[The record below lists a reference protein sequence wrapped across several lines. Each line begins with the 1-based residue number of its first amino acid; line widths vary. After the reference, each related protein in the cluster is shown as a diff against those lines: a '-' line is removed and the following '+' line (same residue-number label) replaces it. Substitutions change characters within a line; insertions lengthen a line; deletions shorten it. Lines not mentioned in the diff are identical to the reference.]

1 VTRHARPTHTLT
13 NREPN
18 MTRTLNVLLLCTLA
32 LTTLAGC
39 KKVQEELAAS
49 QNPFPKSSP
58 LHAPV
63 DRVTRKLVREPVYLE
78 RMKGLSGE
86 QAQVMGA
93 QLAMSGLGR
102 LELPVLERRSLLI
115 GDLLQKLSVPDCAA
129 MAKVTTPAEAARNG
143 ERIIETLAVMPQA
156 AIDEWFDI
164 AYEAT
169 VAELQQRPLTKV
181 EPAEVDAAAVALVQL
196 VPTDAERQRLGRVMS
211 NLPAASN
218 DDACW
223 AVRTM
228 YEYAPKLPEPKRGH
242 LAWATTQQ

>member
-1 VTRHARPTHTLT
+1 
-13 NREPN
+13 
-18 MTRTLNVLLLCTLA
+18 MTRTLKVVLLCVLGVA
-32 LTTLAGC
+32 GLAGC
-39 KKVQEELAAS
+39 SKVQEELAAS
-49 QNPFPKSSP
+49 QNPFPKTSP

-63 DRVTRKLVREPVYLE
+63 DRVTRKLVREPAYLE

-102 LELPVLERRSLLI
+102 LELPQLERRALLV
-115 GDLLQKLSVPDCAA
+115 GQLLEQLPVTDCAA
-129 MAKVTTPAEAARNG
+129 MAKVTTPEQAARNG
-143 ERIIETLAVMPQA
+143 ERIIETLATLPQP

-169 VAELQQRPLTKV
+169 VAELQQRPMTQV
-181 EPAEVDAAAVALVQL
+181 STDQVNAAAEALVGL
-196 VPTDAERQRLGRVMS
+196 VPSDAERMRLGRVMS

-228 YEYAPKLPEPKRGH
+228 YAYMPKLPEPKRGQF
-242 LAWATTQQ
+242 AWATTQQ